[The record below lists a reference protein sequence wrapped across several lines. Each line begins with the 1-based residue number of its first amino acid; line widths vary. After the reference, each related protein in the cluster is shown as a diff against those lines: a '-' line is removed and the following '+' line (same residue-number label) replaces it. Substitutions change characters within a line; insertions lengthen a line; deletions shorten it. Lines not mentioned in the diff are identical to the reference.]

1 MIYCA
6 ECRLPI
12 EEPREQI
19 RRIAF
24 ADVCFVCFE
33 LFSAISGNTYF
44 VKLQEE
50 YQEQVKRV
58 NRLRSKG
65 DYFGEK

>member
-6 ECRLPI
+6 ECKLPI
-12 EEPREQI
+12 EEPREVI
-19 RRIAF
+19 RRIGTV
-24 ADVCFVCFE
+24 DHCHGCFE
-33 LFSAISGNTYF
+33 LYAAIYWNPYYT
-44 VKLQEE
+44 KLQEE